1 MKIAKLLNP
10 FYVYRRGFVELEYL
24 MLRHG
29 LRASLN
35 YQKLA
40 ALKDKHQGKRAF
52 IIGNGSSLR
61 ISDLDRLTGEITFA
75 CNKIYLAFDQTQW
88 RPTYY
93 VAGDRL
99 FFMQTWF
106 YLNNL
111 SNCGITML
119 FPYWFKYLFPPIKE
133 AIYFK
138 AISEPVHFKEPRFSI
153 NALIG
158 LYWGAT
164 VTYLLFQLAYYMG
177 IRKMYLLG
185 VDYDYNTKKE
195 HLTGKEPYVVTESI
209 SSSYFHPRY
218 HQQGEKVY
226 PPNLNWHEKAYC
238 AAHKAMSP
246 LKGEIYNATRGG
258 KLEIFPRVEFDTLF

>member
-106 YLNNL
+106 YL
-111 SNCGITML
+111 
-119 FPYWFKYLFPPIKE
+119 
-133 AIYFK
+133 
-138 AISEPVHFKEPRFSI
+138 RFSYPI
-153 NALIG
+153 FVGIKKDQRLDR
-158 LYWGAT
+158 W
-164 VTYLLFQLAYYMG
+164 LFNCCCCY
-177 IRKMYLLG
+177 IILG
-185 VDYDYNTKKE
+185 K
-195 HLTGKEPYVVTESI
+195 S
-209 SSSYFHPRY
+209 
-218 HQQGEKVY
+218 
-226 PPNLNWHEKAYC
+226 
-238 AAHKAMSP
+238 
-246 LKGEIYNATRGG
+246 
-258 KLEIFPRVEFDTLF
+258 